1 MCDFCTKHGEG
12 KIWYKNARN
21 YAQDLLSDLE
31 RRHYI
36 ENFLTSAFSEGFQ
49 TLGRLETI
57 YKKKGKLPEAVKT
70 AMVAKAKA
78 EHFGQVLP
86 IEEISEVVRQARTV
100 VRMPCACRWNI
111 EKKEERCCYA
121 ISYGPEAWYNG
132 IDMRYFGKASD
143 EGLESLSPDT
153 AIAQM
158 KAMEKQGS
166 IHTIWTM
173 MTPFIGAICNCSP
186 EECLAMRT
194 LSRTSVETMERA
206 EYLARVD
213 EALCAG
219 CGLCYAECHFKAIE
233 SHTHS
238 GRSHARIDPHKCF
251 GCGLCRRACTTD
263 AISLILR

>member
-21 YAQDLLSDLE
+21 YADDLLSDLQ
-31 RRHYI
+31 RRRYI
-36 ENFLTSAFSEGFQ
+36 ENFLTSAFKEGFE

-57 YKKKGKLPEAVKT
+57 YRKKGRLPEAVK
-70 AMVAKAKA
+70 AALVSKAKA

-121 ISYGPEAWYNG
+121 VSYGPEAWYKD
-132 IDMRYFGKASD
+132 IDMGYFGKASD
-143 EGLESLSPDT
+143 EGLESLTPGN
-153 AIAQM
+153 AVAQM
-158 KAMEKQGS
+158 KEMEEQGAV
-166 IHTIWTM
+166 HTIWTM

-194 LSRTSVETMERA
+194 LSRTRVETMERA
-206 EYLARVD
+206 EYVASVD
-213 EALCAG
+213 ETLCTG
-219 CGLCYAECHFKAIE
+219 CGLCDARCHFQAIGSRIGPE
-233 SHTHS
+233 GS
-238 GRSHARIDPHKCF
+238 RARIDPQKCF
-251 GCGLCRRACTTD
+251 GCGLCRMACSTG
-263 AISLILR
+263 AISLVLR